1 MKTLQE
7 FDKKFSQIKNR
18 GYIKSNRKGDTGV
31 GKTLEDLF
39 EIVEN
44 NSKKSDLKIGELKAF
59 RMCTS
64 SLLTLLTC
72 DYRAWLIRPRQVIE
86 KYGYLSEETN
96 LLCLRTSV
104 GSNPNNRGFY
114 FTFNDEFL
122 QVNHTDGAEILK
134 WKWDLLNARFYKKL
148 KSLIYVGAKTKI
160 ENECEYFHYT
170 DYYTFQTENKQAIYN
185 YFKESNSIYVDIRCS
200 LKYNKKGNVYLKNHG
215 TGFRVPPKKLF
226 DIFKDV

>member
-134 WKWDLLNARFYKKL
+134 WKWDEAPI
-148 KSLIYVGAKTKI
+148 SLSFVYDFIYKTKSYDYVYNMLWCVTI
-160 ENECEYFHYT
+160 LENLSNNL
-170 DYYTFQTENKQAIYN
+170 TFMKNVKN
-185 YFKESNSIYVDIRCS
+185 NFK
-200 LKYNKKGNVYLKNHG
+200 
-215 TGFRVPPKKLF
+215 F
-226 DIFKDV
+226 